1 MRLHLFL
8 FSMHCHFM
16 AVHFCY
22 MCSMKDAFMSEVSVV
37 MQMYQSL
44 SAEEMA
50 TFLRLLGLPQEL
62 TEIEFFLVV
71 YNSLT

>member
-1 MRLHLFL
+1 
-8 FSMHCHFM
+8 
-16 AVHFCY
+16 
-22 MCSMKDAFMSEVSVV
+22 MSEVSVV

-44 SAEEMA
+44 LAEEMA

>member
-1 MRLHLFL
+1 
-8 FSMHCHFM
+8 MHCHFM